1 MFWQYELTT
10 TNINNLLERDDIT
23 LQEILEEEDV
33 LQELRTEN
41 HKLVKF
47 LMKDENLGQLVSM
60 IVSEPD
66 ESIEMNKQ
74 FKHASLACE
83 LLTAEINQTEML
95 SDLLIDDN
103 KRSDDFFGFGQFGNN
118 DKIMS
123 STLDEMKGVDG
134 LADDSGEGTEE
145 IADGIKVEKPKSP
158 TQEEESL
165 DKEKEKENDIIINE
179 KDEEK
184 EDTKLNNSLS
194 EDSSNCDTTNDSIKE
209 GEKTD
214 DQDGEKHIKKLFQ
227 FLDNNDVNPLLG
239 GRVINW
245 QEFFLM
251 RLKIHHQNLNG
262 SFNCCVGYDVTENSL
277 HINYID
283 NS

>member
-123 STLDEMKGVDG
+123 STSQTFRPKRKLFV
-134 LADDSGEGTEE
+134 
-145 IADGIKVEKPKSP
+145 IKFNICKIK
-158 TQEEESL
+158 
-165 DKEKEKENDIIINE
+165 IIKINE
-179 KDEEK
+179 NKF
-184 EDTKLNNSLS
+184 
-194 EDSSNCDTTNDSIKE
+194 SIKSY
-209 GEKTD
+209 
-214 DQDGEKHIKKLFQ
+214 Q
-227 FLDNNDVNPLLG
+227 
-239 GRVINW
+239 
-245 QEFFLM
+245 
-251 RLKIHHQNLNG
+251 
-262 SFNCCVGYDVTENSL
+262 
-277 HINYID
+277 
-283 NS
+283 